1 MFAILFCLLPFGC
14 DKKRN
19 QLNAQNELKINNVA
33 VVIDDQLWNG
43 EIGDSIRNKFAS
55 PVLGLPQE
63 EALFTLNQFPVK
75 LLEGFM
81 TNSRNIIVVKKENT
95 SLFSIKKD
103 QFLKPQVIVRISG
116 KSVQEILDSIQSK
129 QEEIISVIRSSELK
143 NVQENLKADS
153 LWNDSILTDKFKFK
167 ITLPKKYKL
176 VMFAKKFLWYKKEI
190 PSGNL
195 SLAVYELPFSS
206 LKNPNDAVTSIIR
219 IRDSIGNRY
228 IHGSEPNT
236 KMITEKAF
244 SPYLSKTQLAGKLVI
259 ETKGNWELQYDSMS
273 GPFINYLFLDI
284 KNKRILVLEG
294 FCYAPSKQKRDLM
307 FELEGIIKSIQF
319 LKSNK

>member
-1 MFAILFCLLPFGC
+1 MFAISLFFLSLSC

-19 QLNAQNELKINNVA
+19 QLTADNELKINNVA

-129 QEEIISVIRSSELK
+129 QEEIIGVIRSSELK

-153 LWNDSILTDKFKFK
+153 LWNDSILTDKFNFK

-259 ETKGNWELQYDSMS
+259 ETKGNWELQHDSMS